1 MVRAINP
8 DKYKIPAFKRRA
20 SIIKKADKPLLLT
33 ALDRRRAGVPIVE
46 KRERKKRVK
55 YRGLERETGSGFDAL
70 LVGDFQ
76 PSPLEATLVTNFK
89 DGQEFTCIGKMT
101 HYFDRIQVGVI
112 ELDFPLRKG
121 EYILFETENGM
132 GGQTIDSMQYNKED
146 IVLARPG
153 MDIGIKVVSAPLL
166 EGKVYKIVY

>member
-55 YRGLERETGSGFDAL
+55 YRGLERDYNLERETQSSFDA
-70 LVGDFQ
+70 
-76 PSPLEATLVTNFK
+76 PLEATLVTNFK

-132 GGQTIDSMQYNKED
+132 VGQEIDSMQYNKED

-153 MDIGIKVVSAPLL
+153 MDIGIKVVSAPFLG
-166 EGKVYKIVY
+166 GKVYKIVY